1 MRLTVHC
8 AEYVAWRHLSSLV
21 DIETRL
27 YDVKVGGGGREGE
40 RERVREM
47 SVHALVVSR
56 DKVQRIAKRV
66 KRGVVLLAIRSGGEG
81 VGK

>member
-1 MRLTVHC
+1 
-8 AEYVAWRHLSSLV
+8 
-21 DIETRL
+21 
-27 YDVKVGGGGREGE
+27 
-40 RERVREM
+40 M

-66 KRGVVLLAIRSGGEG
+66 KRGVVLLALRSGGEG